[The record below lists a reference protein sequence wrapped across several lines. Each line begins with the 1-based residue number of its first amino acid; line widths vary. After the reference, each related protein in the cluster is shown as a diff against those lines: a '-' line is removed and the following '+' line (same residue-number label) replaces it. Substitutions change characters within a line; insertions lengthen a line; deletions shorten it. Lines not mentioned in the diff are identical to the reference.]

1 MSCIKCSIA
10 KSQSPAKIVYE
21 DAVCIAY
28 IPAEAA
34 ATGHVQVIPKQHVE
48 AIEELP
54 DDIIVQL
61 FSVASC
67 VASAVYEGIAAQ
79 GTNIIC
85 NNGTIAS
92 NGHFSI
98 HVLPRKE
105 KDNLSFQWQPK
116 QISNAEID
124 EVLTKIKDKADVIG
138 FKKGEEK
145 EVITQTIPTTELPE
159 TDEKARH
166 EEKEPETISKE
177 EENYL
182 VKHLYKIP

>member
-1 MSCIKCSIA
+1 MNCVKCSIA
-10 KSQSPAKIVYE
+10 KGQSPAKIVYE
-21 DAVCIAY
+21 DAVGIAY
-28 IPAEAA
+28 LPAEAA
-34 ATGHVQVIPKQHVE
+34 TTGQIQVIPKQHVE

-61 FSVASC
+61 FSIASYA
-67 VASAVYEGIAAQ
+67 ASAVYEGIVAQ

-85 NNGTIAS
+85 NNGAIAS

-105 KDNLSFQWQPK
+105 KDHLNFQWQPK
-116 QISNAEID
+116 QISNAEIED
-124 EVLTKIKDKADVIG
+124 VLAKIKDKADVIG
-138 FKKGEEK
+138 FKKDEEK
-145 EVITQTIPTTELPE
+145 QNEEKQPE
-159 TDEKARH
+159 TT
-166 EEKEPETISKE
+166 ETISKE